1 MRYRSAKEFPTILA
15 FAWLCG
21 FIHLEVKI
29 INMISVI
36 SRNERNLLLKSWTS
50 EANISVKSQPILKK
64 LYEVSCDELDF
75 LVDFTSSYDEIIG
88 SRMMGGGFGGCT
100 INLIEENL
108 VNDFIKSVSKAYL
121 KKFNIK
127 LNAFQINIDDGVTVK
142 KN

>member
-1 MRYRSAKEFPTILA
+1 MY
-15 FAWLCG
+15 
-21 FIHLEVKI
+21 
-29 INMISVI
+29 
-36 SRNERNLLLKSWTS
+36 KSHYG
-50 EANISVKSQPILKK
+50 LKK
-64 LYEVSCDELDF
+64 QYEVSSEELDF

-108 VNDFIKSVSKAYL
+108 VSDFIKSVSKAYL